1 MKTNRQAESNT
12 KEAVIIYI
20 IHSPDAI
27 VKCCAW
33 AYFFGA
39 TFAKDVPRDLIYE
52 TQIDILQIYWKQ
64 FSETLYQ

>member
-1 MKTNRQAESNT
+1 MKTNRQTESNT

-33 AYFFGA
+33 AYLLWCNA
-39 TFAKDVPRDLIYE
+39 VAKNDPYDLIYK
-52 TQIDILQIYWKQ
+52 TQLDILQIYWKR
-64 FSETLYQ
+64 F